1 MDDGL
6 GLIGKRFFIVL
17 KRILKTGNNVVYS
30 GIIKDIVPN
39 KDVPSNYTIY
49 LIDKFGK
56 AVMLERYD
64 IKEMR
69 EE

>member
-17 KRILKTGNNVVYS
+17 KRILRTGNNVVYS
-30 GIIKDIVPN
+30 GVIKDIIPN
-39 KDVPSNYTIY
+39 KDAPSNYTIY

-56 AVMLERYD
+56 AIMLERYD